1 VVGFQAFIEP
11 LLALIGTFAWKTMIR
26 KFSLVCDQVIM
37 KLWPSLCN
45 PTVSPCWDSSAS
57 VLDRSYRKKLSPKMC
72 SKKPAWRP
80 LPRRARWKRERGI
93 HFPGCTR
100 FANEKIIDAHRRY
113 FTTQKRAAAREA
125 ALPAEDQTGGGLAN
139 LLVASMTTPS
149 RAFSRDQNQL
159 QMLAALDSLPN
170 EQREALRLRY
180 LIGLPSKEVAK
191 KMGKSDGAVRV
202 MLTRSLTRLNEM
214 LTG

>member
-1 VVGFQAFIEP
+1 VVSTS
-11 LLALIGTFAWKTMIR
+11 LAVPDLRTK
-26 KFSLVCDQVIM
+26 K
-37 KLWPSLCN
+37 
-45 PTVSPCWDSSAS
+45 SS
-57 VLDRSYRKKLSPKMC
+57 
-72 SKKPAWRP
+72 
-80 LPRRARWKRERGI
+80 
-93 HFPGCTR
+93 TR
-100 FANEKIIDAHRRY
+100 IDATLPHRSGPPRV
-113 FTTQKRAAAREA
+113 RR
-125 ALPAEDQTGGGLAN
+125 LCPAEDQTGGGLAN

-149 RAFSRDQNQL
+149 RAFSRNQNQL
-159 QMLAALDSLPN
+159 QMLAALDTLPD